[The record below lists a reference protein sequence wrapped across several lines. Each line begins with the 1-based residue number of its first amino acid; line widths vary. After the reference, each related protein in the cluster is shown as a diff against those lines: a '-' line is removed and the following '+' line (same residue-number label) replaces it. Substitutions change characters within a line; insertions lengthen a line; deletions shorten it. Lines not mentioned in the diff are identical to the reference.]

1 MKSKGDTKGYKVWR
15 NMCVKMLK
23 KNKKIHFQSLIS
35 RANGNA
41 RKIWAHI
48 NMLSKDRDRN
58 NLKALN
64 INGKI
69 STDKQNSVSNLNSDF
84 VNATEKLVGNE
95 KGDYIVPVIL
105 KKFKIFAD

>member
-1 MKSKGDTKGYKVWR
+1 
-15 NMCVKMLK
+15 MLK
-23 KNKKIHFQSLIS
+23 KNKKLHFQNLIS

-48 NMLSKDRDRN
+48 NMLSKDRDGN

-69 STDKQNSVSNLNSDF
+69 STDKQNIVSNLNSHF
-84 VNATEKLVGNE
+84 VNVTEKLVGNE

-105 KKFKIFAD
+105 KKFI